1 MRLTA
6 PMTAEATE
14 YHTVDEISQRYR
26 IDRNAVHRLIASGDL
41 IATNVSSGKRRPR
54 WRIAESDLQDFIG
67 RRKTQALAGRAALLA
82 LTEAVDA
89 EDDER
94 IAEAR
99 EALRAEG
106 YAAEF
111 VETADGRRYIMFNDV
126 KTGDAAT
133 VQVRGAKK

>member
-26 IDRNAVHRLIASGDL
+26 IDRNAVHRLIASGEL
-41 IATNVSSGKRRPR
+41 VATNVSSGKQRPR
-54 WRIAESDLQDFIG
+54 WRIAESDLQDFLQ

-82 LTEAVDA
+82 VAEAVDA
-89 EDDER
+89 ADDER

-99 EALRAEG
+99 EALLSEG
-106 YAAEF
+106 YAVEF
-111 VETADGRRYIMFNDV
+111 VQTADGRRFIMVHDEHS
-126 KTGDAAT
+126 GDSAT